1 MTDLPLAILF
11 GLLIGAALGAL
22 GGGGSILAVPA
33 LVYGLGLPVS
43 EAIPTSLLVVA
54 ITAVTAAWAHVR
66 AGTVWMRTAV
76 TFASVGVVGSF
87 MGAWLGHRVDGVVVL
102 GGLAVLMVVASVG
115 MWRRGG
121 TPATP
126 VPDVEASSADG
137 TGVATRARTS
147 VAKLPQ
153 VLAAGFGLGVLT
165 GLFGVGGGFLI
176 VPTMVL
182 LLGVPTPAAIGTS
195 LVVISVNAFAGFLA
209 HLGMGP
215 VDLGVAGAFA
225 AGGVVGAF
233 VGQCAGSRVS
243 AGTLSRAF
251 AVLVMAVGSYTL
263 FDVLTKG

>member
-11 GLLIGAALGAL
+11 GLLIGVSLGAL

-33 LVYGLGLPVS
+33 LVYGLGLPVR
-43 EAIPTSLLVVA
+43 EAIPTSLLVVG
-54 ITAVTAAWAHVR
+54 ITAASAAWAHVR

-87 MGAWLGHRVDGVVVL
+87 VGAWLGHRVSDALVL
-102 GGLAVLMVVASVG
+102 GGLAILMVVASLG

-121 TPATP
+121 TLP
-126 VPDVEASSADG
+126 VPPTGDASAPDDG
-137 TGVATRARTS
+137 VTVATRERTS
-147 VAKLPQ
+147 VAKLPH
-153 VLAAGFGLGVLT
+153 VLAAGFGLGLLT

-182 LLGVPTPAAIGTS
+182 LLRVPTVAAIGTS
-195 LVVISVNAFAGFLA
+195 LVVISVNAFAGFVA

-215 VDLGVAGAFA
+215 VDLGLATAFA
-225 AGGVVGAF
+225 AGGVAGAF

-243 AGTLSRAF
+243 ARTLSRSF
-251 AVLVMAVGSYTL
+251 AVLVLAVGSYTL
-263 FDVLTKG
+263 FDVLMKG

>member
-54 ITAVTAAWAHVR
+54 ITAATAAWAHVR

-87 MGAWLGHRVDGVVVL
+87 MGAWLGHRVDGAVVL

-115 MWRRGG
+115 MWRRGRA
-121 TPATP
+121 PAVADEDRAPST
-126 VPDVEASSADG
+126 DG

>member
-11 GLLIGAALGAL
+11 GMLIGVALGAL

-33 LVYGLGLPVS
+33 LVYGLGLPVN
-43 EAIPTSLLVVA
+43 EAIPTSLLVVG
-54 ITAVTAAWAHVR
+54 ITAASAAWAHVR
-66 AGTVWMRTAV
+66 AGTVWIRTAV

-87 MGAWLGHRVDGVVVL
+87 VGAWLGHRVSDAVVL

-121 TPATP
+121 TPVTA
-126 VPDVEASSADG
+126 VPDVPTTEGGSA
-137 TGVATRARTS
+137 VAMRERTR
-147 VAKLPQ
+147 VAKLPH
-153 VLAAGFGLGVLT
+153 VLAAGFGLGLLT

-182 LLGVPTPAAIGTS
+182 LLGVPTLAAIGTS

-243 AGTLSRAF
+243 ARTLSRAF
-251 AVLVMAVGSYTL
+251 ALLVMAVGSYTL
-263 FDVLTKG
+263 FDVLVKG